1 MGAYECRRRHAE
13 VVGYKDNIYYGPKLQ
28 VPVYVKC
35 EGNQYPVN
43 YIGKQSFS
51 RFNYSNKNADYIDL
65 PNTLISIRDCAFI
78 NSLIS
83 AIDIGESVDSIQWG
97 AFQGCRNLGA
107 ITLPANLKFMGAS
120 VFGGAGLRAITVNT
134 KPLES
139 LSFERLF
146 QNHVFDDVLYMYE
159 CLVWTNTE
167 ENARIYSNLGFTH
180 VMCGNSVDEDVNKD
194 GTVNSLDVL
203 KVYKYMQS
211 H

>member
-1 MGAYECRRRHAE
+1 
-13 VVGYKDNIYYGPKLQ
+13 
-28 VPVYVKC
+28 
-35 EGNQYPVN
+35 
-43 YIGKQSFS
+43 
-51 RFNYSNKNADYIDL
+51 
-65 PNTLISIRDCAFI
+65 
-78 NSLIS
+78 
-83 AIDIGESVDSIQWG
+83 
-97 AFQGCRNLGA
+97 
-107 ITLPANLKFMGAS
+107 MGAS